1 MKGRNREMRLGLC
14 TIVTSRVE
22 EMRAFYSGLL
32 ERSPEVHRNNFFLF
46 STGGAD
52 IALWRRSEFEEYYG
66 SILAG
71 DGGGAV
77 LIELEVQDVGAEH
90 ERLLGIGIA
99 PEEEPRTLPWGHTQ
113 FTVRDPEGNIVVLF
127 NPGE

>member
-1 MKGRNREMRLGLC
+1 MRLGLC

-22 EMRAFYSGLL
+22 EMRVFYSGVL

-46 STGGAD
+46 STSGAD

-71 DGGGAV
+71 AGGGPV
-77 LIELEVQDVGAEH
+77 LIELEVEDVGAEH
-90 ERLLGIGIA
+90 ERLRGIGIA

-113 FTVRDPEGNIVVLF
+113 FAIRDPEGNVVVLF